1 MKLINERKSNEISLF
16 RIQTKRVSV
25 ILKMHVQLI
34 SVRLLNISYSNKGD
48 ENRTTERFQI
58 SEKAIKFSS

>member
-48 ENRTTERFQI
+48 ENRTTERFKI